1 MSAATVYLVG
11 AGPGA
16 ADLITLRGARALSR
30 AQIVFADT
38 LAGDELKALAPQAR
52 WVNVGKRCGGV
63 SVAQS
68 EICDALVEAANHY
81 DKIVRLKGGDPM
93 IFGRADEEIAAL
105 RAAGIAHEVVPGIT
119 TACAAAAS
127 LKVSFTSRGVRRSV
141 SFATPS
147 VGADLEKD
155 QSWLNAVR
163 GTDATA
169 LYMASHQR
177 EFLAKQML
185 DAGVAL
191 DKPVIAMQSVST
203 PNERRWV
210 GTVGSLPTCPLQK
223 EDGPIL
229 LLIGV
234 PLTIEIPAAQFGT
247 HSGNISSKIVK
258 SLDVS
263 IA

>member
-1 MSAATVYLVG
+1 VSTATVYLVG

-30 AQIVFADT
+30 AQIVFADA

-52 WVNVGKRCGGV
+52 WVSVGKRCGGV

-68 EICDALVEAANHY
+68 EICEALVEAAKHY

-105 RAAGIAHEVVPGIT
+105 CAAGIHHEVVPGIT

-127 LKVSFTSRGVRRSV
+127 LKVSFTSRGARRSV

-177 EFLAKQML
+177 VSLSQQML
-185 DAGVAL
+185 SAGVAAE
-191 DKPVIAMQSVST
+191 KPVIAVQSVST
-203 PNERRWV
+203 ANERRWV
-210 GTVGSLPTCPLQK
+210 GTVASLPHCPLQK

-229 LLIGV
+229 LLVGIA
-234 PLTIEIPAAQFGT
+234 LTDQIPAAQFGT
-247 HSGNISSKIVK
+247 LSSNISSKIAK
-258 SLDVS
+258 SLELS

>member
-1 MSAATVYLVG
+1 MKTDATVYLVG

-16 ADLITLRGARALSR
+16 ADLITLRGARLLSR
-30 AQIVFADT
+30 AQIIFADA
-38 LAGDELKALAPQAR
+38 LAGDELKALAPHAR

-105 RAAGIAHEVVPGIT
+105 QAAGIAVEVVPGIT
-119 TACAAAAS
+119 SACAAAAS
-127 LKVSFTSRGVRRSV
+127 LKVSFTSRGTRRSV

-147 VGADLEKD
+147 VGNDMRAD
-155 QSWLNAVR
+155 QSWLNAVK

-177 EFLAKQML
+177 ATLSTAML
-185 DAGVAL
+185 GAGVAP
-191 DKPVIAMQSVST
+191 DKSVIAVQSVSCQ
-203 PNERRWV
+203 NERRWV
-210 GTVGSLPTCPLQK
+210 GTVASLPHCPLQK

-229 LLIGV
+229 LLVGV
-234 PLTIEIPAAQFGT
+234 EIPSAQISAAALKIESFKP
-247 HSGNISSKIVK
+247 ISE
-258 SLDVS
+258 LT
-263 IA
+263 AA

>member
-1 MSAATVYLVG
+1 VSTATVYLVG

-30 AQIVFADT
+30 AQIVFADA
-38 LAGDELKALAPQAR
+38 LAGDGLKALAPQAR

-68 EICDALVEAANHY
+68 EICEALVEAAKHY
-81 DKIVRLKGGDPM
+81 EKIVRLKGGDPM
-93 IFGRADEEIAAL
+93 IFGRAEEEIAAL
-105 RAAGIAHEVVPGIT
+105 SAAGIHHEVVPGIT

-147 VGADLEKD
+147 VGADLETN

-163 GTDATA
+163 GSDATA

-177 EFLAKQML
+177 VSLSQQML
-185 DAGVAL
+185 NAGVAA
-191 DKPVIAMQSVST
+191 DKPVIAVQSVSSA
-203 PNERRWV
+203 NERRWV
-210 GTVGSLPTCPLQK
+210 GTVASLPQCPLQK

-229 LLIGV
+229 LLVGIA
-234 PLTIEIPAAQFGT
+234 LTHEIPAAQFGT
-247 HSGNISSKIVK
+247 LSGNISSKIVD
-258 SLDVS
+258 SLEVT

>member
-1 MSAATVYLVG
+1 MSATVYLVG

-52 WVNVGKRCGGV
+52 WVNVGKRCGGH

-68 EICDALVEAANHY
+68 EICEALVDAASHY

-105 RAAGIAHEVVPGIT
+105 AAAGIAHEVVPGIT

-141 SFATPS
+141 SFATPC

-155 QSWLNAVR
+155 QSWLDAVR

-177 EFLAKQML
+177 EVLSQQML
-185 DAGVAL
+185 GAGVAAA
-191 DKPVIAMQSVST
+191 KPVIAVQSVSAQ
-203 PNERRWV
+203 NERRWV
-210 GTVGSLPTCPLQK
+210 GTVASLPSCPLQK

-234 PLTIEIPAAQFGT
+234 ALKNEIPAAQNDTVLGF
-247 HSGNISSKIVK
+247 ISSKMEQLSEIT
-258 SLDVS
+258 